1 MVCTIRVQVI
11 IINFCIHTFTVVTH
25 LCICKF
31 YLFIFRCLHITL
43 TWLTDNVSEVQ
54 VYSWLTDCLVAR
66 GCTGALPLCA
76 GFSSGGER
84 GLFWVAVHR
93 LPAVVAPLVAEHR
106 LRAKASVGAAQAPSS
121 CGSRAQH
128 SWSRGSVALRRVE
141 SPHTRDRTCVPCTG
155 RPILIQC
162 TAREVMLIPSC
173 FLRSQCKVHLFQD
186 ISHDMLMFEVSMKPV
201 LL

>member
-11 IINFCIHTFTVVTH
+11 IINFCIHTFTVFTH

-43 TWLTDNVSEVQ
+43 TWLTDNIEEVQ
-54 VYSWLTDCLVAR
+54 VYSWLIDCLVAR

-93 LPAVVAPLVAEHR
+93 LPAVVAPLLQSTGFGRRLQQVQHRRPAVAAR
-106 LRAKASVGAAQAPSS
+106 GLSPRGPGAQSLCGMWSLPTPGIEPVSPAPAGRFSS
-121 CGSRAQH
+121 SAPPGKSCSFLLVSSGLSARFTFSRT
-128 SWSRGSVALRRVE
+128 SLM
-141 SPHTRDRTCVPCTG
+141 TCLCLKYP
-155 RPILIQC
+155 
-162 TAREVMLIPSC
+162 
-173 FLRSQCKVHLFQD
+173 
-186 ISHDMLMFEVSMKPV
+186 
-201 LL
+201 